1 MNVTD
6 FFVFLVVLLSDTYFI
21 IVLVRKAG
29 SQCSGGVYW
38 ETLRVSWVEQP
49 LSRCF
54 NVIDTFALCF
64 LKAFLCVSE

>member
-6 FFVFLVVLLSDTYFI
+6 FFVFLAVLLSDTYFI

-29 SQCSGGVYW
+29 SQCSRGVYW
-38 ETLRVSWVEQP
+38 ETLHVSWVEWP
-49 LSRCF
+49 LRCF